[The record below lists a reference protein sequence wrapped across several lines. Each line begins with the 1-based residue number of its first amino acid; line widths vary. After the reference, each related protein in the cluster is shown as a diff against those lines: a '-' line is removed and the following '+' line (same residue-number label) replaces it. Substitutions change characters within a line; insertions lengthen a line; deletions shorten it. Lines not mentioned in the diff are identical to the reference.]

1 MKKWNLVLAGVLACA
16 TVLTGCG
23 STSGTNSQAVTTGT
37 NDSVEA
43 SAADKTSTSDKDSLV
58 VALQGEPSTL
68 DAQYADDT
76 NMFWVT
82 WQINEPLVMF
92 NGDTLEIEPVLAAE
106 WTNVD
111 ETTWQFTIRE
121 GVKFHDGSDFTVED
135 VVYSVNRIVD
145 LHMDPSL
152 PATFLPLFRQR
163 Q

>member
-92 NGDTLEIEPVLAAE
+92 NGDTLEI
-106 WTNVD
+106 
-111 ETTWQFTIRE
+111 
-121 GVKFHDGSDFTVED
+121 
-135 VVYSVNRIVD
+135 
-145 LHMDPSL
+145 
-152 PATFLPLFRQR
+152 
-163 Q
+163 